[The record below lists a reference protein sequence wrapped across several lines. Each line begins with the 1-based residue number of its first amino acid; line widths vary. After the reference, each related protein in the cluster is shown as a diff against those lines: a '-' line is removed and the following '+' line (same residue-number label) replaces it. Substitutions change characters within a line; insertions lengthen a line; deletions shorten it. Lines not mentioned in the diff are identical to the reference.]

1 MPIYLHIIINI
12 SDSCLNCYELLN
24 WLGWRGNFW
33 CKFGV
38 VGTFSLFASL
48 LSPSILFMDLI
59 CQRIWINLKCFTLSR
74 CGVQNQS
81 ICHLFSLICH
91 PIHALAL
98 RFNDPSPK
106 LQFLIMTVYFNCVH
120 SKFHSTHYIYSWQ
133 YSSSTVK
140 TWFHI
145 FIFSFLGNCIFIT
158 SLQCNKLWQT
168 N

>member
-1 MPIYLHIIINI
+1 MIDVSLRSYTPIRAYPISYPIIISNSPQCIKNFPLRVPTYLHNIINI
-12 SDSCLNCYELLN
+12 SDSCLNCLLNISILRYELLN

-91 PIHALAL
+91 PCSS
-98 RFNDPSPK
+98 FP
-106 LQFLIMTVYFNCVH
+106 VY
-120 SKFHSTHYIYSWQ
+120 SKFHSTQLIA
-133 YSSSTVK
+133 
-140 TWFHI
+140 
-145 FIFSFLGNCIFIT
+145 FILDSIHHHR
-158 SLQCNKLWQT
+158 
-168 N
+168 

>member
-1 MPIYLHIIINI
+1 MIEVSPRSSTSIRAYPISYPIIISNSSQCIKNLPLRMPIYLHIIINI
-12 SDSCLNCYELLN
+12 SDSCLNCLLNISILRYELLN

-91 PIHALAL
+91 PCSS
-98 RFNDPSPK
+98 FP
-106 LQFLIMTVYFNCVH
+106 VY
-120 SKFHSTHYIYSWQ
+120 SKFHSTQLI
-133 YSSSTVK
+133 T
-140 TWFHI
+140 
-145 FIFSFLGNCIFIT
+145 FILDSIDHHL
-158 SLQCNKLWQT
+158 
-168 N
+168 